1 MFAPMPMYAQPQ
13 MQYAQPPVQ
22 YAQPQ
27 MQYAQPQNPYGGPT
41 QNYPQQQ
48 QPPRQQMPSPA
59 YLASGNVPPPQ
70 WAPPPS
76 AARMASPDPAPAP
89 KLQPLAL
96 PTPESLGIRPAAQAP
111 AALPEPMPVATAKI
125 DWNDVHARLQRLGA
139 LRFQLDKLPD
149 GRTRAGFWLPTG
161 PMSAPLPVEAIGDN
175 EASAVLNA
183 LQRAET
189 QVASRR

>member
-1 MFAPMPMYAQPQ
+1 MPMYAQPQ
-13 MQYAQPPVQ
+13 MQYAQP
-22 YAQPQ
+22 Q
-27 MQYAQPQNPYGGPT
+27 MQNFP
-41 QNYPQQQ
+41 Q
-48 QPPRQQMPSPA
+48 QPPQPQRQQMPSPA
-59 YLASGNVPPPQ
+59 YLAAGNVPPAK

-76 AARMASPDPAPAP
+76 AARMASADTPPAP

-96 PTPESLGIRPAAQAP
+96 PSPEALGIRPGARIVMP
-111 AALPEPMPVATAKI
+111 AELPVAATKI
-125 DWNDVHARLQRLGA
+125 DWNEVHARLSRLGA

-161 PMSAPLPVEAIGDN
+161 AKSAPLPVEAVGDN